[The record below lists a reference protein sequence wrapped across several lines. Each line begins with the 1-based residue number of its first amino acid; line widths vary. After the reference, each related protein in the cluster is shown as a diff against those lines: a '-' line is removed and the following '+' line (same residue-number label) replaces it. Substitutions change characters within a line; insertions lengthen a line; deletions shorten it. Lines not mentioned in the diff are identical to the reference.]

1 MGQYAVI
8 GLGRFGESVARSL
21 MAMGHEVLA
30 IDISEE
36 KIQEIAD
43 FVTEAVRADAK
54 NEEFLRSMD
63 MAGFDAVVV
72 SMAQDIEANILV
84 TMQLKGLGAKY
95 IVAKAQSQ
103 LHGEVLER
111 IGADKIIHPEWD
123 MGERIAH
130 LLASSRSIM
139 DYIELSPHYSIFEFL
154 SPQGFHGQSLGQ
166 LDLRAKYSI
175 SVLAVKRGEE
185 IFIAPGGDFTFYE
198 GDIIIAIGPKDIE
211 GTLSQIGGSR
221 RVKFT
226 FGL

>member
-21 MAMGHEVLA
+21 MALGHEVLA

-36 KIQEIAD
+36 KVQEIAD

-95 IVAKAQSQ
+95 IVAKAQGQ

-111 IGADKIIHPEWD
+111 IGADKIIYPEWD
-123 MGERIAH
+123 MGERLAH
-130 LLASSRSIM
+130 LLTSSQDIM
-139 DYIELSPHYSIFEFL
+139 DYIELSPHYTLFEFL
-154 SPQGFHGQSLGQ
+154 SPQGFHDKSLGQ
-166 LDLRAKYSI
+166 LDLRAKHSI
-175 SVLAVKRGEE
+175 SILAVKRGEE
-185 IFIAPGGDFTFYE
+185 IFIAPGGDFTFQE
-198 GDIIIAIGPKDIE
+198 GDVVIAIGPRDIQE
-211 GTLSQIGGSR
+211 TLSKIGSPK

-226 FGL
+226 FGQ